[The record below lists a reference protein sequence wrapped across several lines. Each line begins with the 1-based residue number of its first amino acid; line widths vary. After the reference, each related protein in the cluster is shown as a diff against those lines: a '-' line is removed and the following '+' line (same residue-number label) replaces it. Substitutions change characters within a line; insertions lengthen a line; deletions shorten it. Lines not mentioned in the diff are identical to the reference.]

1 MVAES
6 STELSSL
13 GSLLSTPTTGTSG
26 PNPTIEPYTTALNG
40 VDQLGNRRY
49 RDALFWFLGILGLCV
64 LLVRMLEI
72 SRAWIRHKVAMGKP
86 EARQVFWRDNQSAWW
101 PWIKRNVTYAP
112 LGNKRHN
119 RDMRISSAVSV
130 GTLPSRFH
138 MVLLTVYFLSNF
150 AYCAALDYSVE
161 NRWSVAAQLR
171 GRSGVLA
178 LSNMVPL
185 VIFAGRNNV
194 LIPMLKIS
202 FDTYNL
208 LHRWI
213 GRMVVLESLIH
224 TLAWLITQI
233 ASDGWSSV
241 GRKISTDPFIM
252 WGTIGTASMFI
263 ILISSPS
270 PLRHAFYE
278 TFLNVHII
286 LAVTAILAVCVH
298 CKLGQLYELLPYAIG
313 VGVIWFFDR
322 LSRFARIIYYNYS
335 SRGSTYATVEA
346 LPGDACRVTLHL
358 PTFLHVAPG
367 SHAYLRFLAI
377 KPWESHPFSI
387 AWTSHTCID
396 TVDVLPTT
404 EKAPESPIPKSARTS
419 VSFLIS
425 AHTGMTRSLYTRALA
440 APSRRLRTRAA
451 FEGPYAGHHSLASY
465 GHCVLVAGSS
475 GITHQISHVHQ
486 LLSEFPHGTIATRKI
501 TLIWIVR
508 DLEHLEWVRPWMDEL
523 LRMPM
528 RRELLVIKLFV
539 TRPRSAAEVTS
550 PSQTVQMFPGR
561 PNIRVLL
568 LNEVVDQVGAMCVT
582 VCGPGGLADNV
593 REVVREVQ
601 GCGVIDFVEEAF
613 TW

>member
-1 MVAES
+1 MAAES
-6 STELSSL
+6 STALSLL
-13 GSLLSTPTTGTSG
+13 GSLASTATAGTSG
-26 PNPTIEPYTTALNG
+26 PNPTIEPYTTDLNG
-40 VDQLGNRRY
+40 VDQPANRRY
-49 RDALFWFLGILGLCV
+49 RDALFWFLGILGVCV
-64 LLVRMLEI
+64 LLIRILEI

-86 EARQVFWRDNQSAWW
+86 EARQIFWRDNQSAWW

-112 LGNKRHN
+112 LGKKRHN
-119 RDMRISSAVSV
+119 REMRLSSAVSV

-150 AYCAALDYSVE
+150 AYCAALDYSIE
-161 NRWSVAAQLR
+161 NKWAVAAQLR

-185 VIFAGRNNV
+185 VIFAGRNNP
-194 LIPMLKIS
+194 LIPLLKIS

-208 LHRWI
+208 LHRWM
-213 GRMVVLESLIH
+213 GRMVVLESVIH

-241 GRKISTDPFIM
+241 ARKISTDPFIL
-252 WGTIGTASMFI
+252 WGTIGTASFI
-263 ILISSPS
+263 IILFSSPS

-286 LAVTAILAVCVH
+286 LAFASILAVCVH
-298 CKLGQLYELLPYAIG
+298 VKLGHLYELLPYAIG
-313 VGVIWFFDR
+313 VFVIWIVDR
-322 LSRFARIIYYNYS
+322 LFRVVRIIYYNYS
-335 SRGSTYATVEA
+335 PRGGTYATVEA
-346 LPGDACRVTLHL
+346 LPGEACRVTLHL
-358 PTFLHVAPG
+358 PTYLNVAPG

-404 EKAPESPIPKSARTS
+404 EKAPDSPIPKSSRTS

-486 LLSEFPHGTIATRKI
+486 LLSEFPHGTIATRRI

-568 LNEVVDQVGAMCVT
+568 LNEVVEQVGAMCVT